1 MFQIAAAAA
10 ACAGGWFDFR
20 THKIPNWLTVSCM
33 AAGLLLRTAAGG
45 WDGLLQGL
53 GGWAVGSAFILLWLA
68 GGLKAGDVKLYMA
81 VGALGGWKF
90 CLNTEIYSM
99 IFGGAAALILFIR
112 RKTGLTQMKQ
122 LWLYVVNLLMT
133 RNFVPYHGGEKS
145 YFCFGW
151 LIGMGALA
159 AMLWPVF

>member
-1 MFQIAAAAA
+1 MFQIAATVA
-10 ACAGGWFDFR
+10 ACAGGWLDFR
-20 THKIPNWLTVSCM
+20 THKIPNWLTVPCM
-33 AAGLLLRTAAGG
+33 AAGLFLQTAAGG
-45 WDGLLQGL
+45 WNGFFQGL
-53 GGWAVGSAFILLWLA
+53 GGWAVGSVFIFLWLA

-99 IFGGAAALILFIR
+99 IFGGAASLVLLIWRKR
-112 RKTGLTQMKQ
+112 RLTQMKR
-122 LWLYVVNLLMT
+122 LWLYVMNLLMT

-151 LIGMGALA
+151 LIGAGALA
-159 AMLWPVF
+159 AMIWPVF